1 MKIIQSFWTG
11 KHSVVYSFG
20 WLSNKYHYLSWILSC
35 NQLRKY
41 YDEVELFTDSLG
53 YSILIEKLKLP
64 YTKVHIVLDEL
75 NIYDDNLWALAKIK
89 SYSLMNEPFLHIDGD
104 VFIFEPFD
112 KNLMGSNIITQ
123 NIETTSDYYWDM
135 WSKIKPQLNFIPEIM
150 NNYDNQFH
158 NKAYNMGIFGGN
170 EISFIKC
177 YTDASFN
184 FVNKNKDSLS
194 KINAYNFNIFYEQV
208 LLHELSQEHQI
219 NVNCL
224 INEDIGD
231 NEYKGFGNFEEVPKE
246 RKYLHLLGFYKK
258 QELVCNKMSIYVQKH
273 YPEYYS
279 YLENLLDL
287 KPKL

>member
-184 FVNKNKDSLS
+184 FVCTSSN
-194 KINAYNFNIFYEQV
+194 
-208 LLHELSQEHQI
+208 
-219 NVNCL
+219 
-224 INEDIGD
+224 
-231 NEYKGFGNFEEVPKE
+231 
-246 RKYLHLLGFYKK
+246 
-258 QELVCNKMSIYVQKH
+258 
-273 YPEYYS
+273 
-279 YLENLLDL
+279 
-287 KPKL
+287 